1 MKLRSKVT
9 LLLTGLMILLVWL
22 GALVQFGLFQD
33 SLKQTIAEQ
42 QRALVAQ
49 VGEGIEQRLALN
61 QAALVSVAVGFNANL
76 LKNPEALR
84 QALRGKGALLNL
96 FDSLVVADSEGRVL
110 ADWPLSPARQ
120 SSSLADLP
128 FLAQVIETGRPVV
141 SQPFLSPDSRQPILA
156 IAVPIFSEQGRV
168 LATLSGNI
176 DLLKSNFISS
186 QGSRKIGKKGYM
198 LVTTHDRLIVAG
210 PSPEQVLQQAE
221 AAGVN
226 PLYDQ
231 ALQGASRTAESHVD
245 GGETILMSF
254 RNLRSL
260 GWVIAVYQPTDEAY
274 ALLAQLRW
282 MMLLL
287 GLVTSALV
295 AGVAWWSTRWFL
307 MPLTLLNHEIQSM
320 RIDPRHQATTVTS
333 RTDEVGI
340 LARNFQQLVVEL
352 GRAHEEAGLRAV
364 ELQSILDA
372 SPAGVM
378 VIVNRVVV
386 SANPAASTILG
397 ITHDQLVGQSS
408 RQFYLDDN
416 DFIEFGRRIYAA
428 VIDGGTASFER
439 RFRMGNGSLRWTV
452 FRARLIDTRA
462 PEKGMVAI
470 LENIEARRL
479 QEEIIRENELR
490 YRQMFNNNTSIKIL
504 IDPQSGE
511 IIDANQAA
519 CDFYGYALAE
529 LLQKNIADINILS
542 PEAVHGEM
550 RAAASEGRGYFNF
563 QHRLASGEIRDVEVH
578 SGPVSVKGRQLLY
591 SIVHDVTARKHAEE
605 QLRLT
610 ARVFED
616 AHEGIAI
623 TDRHNRIVTI
633 NRAFTQ
639 ITGYSA
645 SEVVGQDPK
654 LLQSGRQNSDYY
666 QEMWEILKEQG
677 IWEGEMW
684 NRRKSGEEYPQWLS
698 ISTVYDQGGSISNY
712 VAVFSDIT
720 ERKASEEQIR
730 VLAEYDPLTSLPNRT
745 LFNDR
750 LSQAL
755 SSLARRDNVRL
766 AVLFLDLD
774 RFKNINDSLGHQF
787 GDQLLQVAA
796 GRIQSCVR
804 ASDTVCRPGGDE
816 FILLLPE
823 IDHADDVARIAEK
836 LLEALSRPC
845 QIGGQEINIT
855 ASIGIVIAPEDGAD
869 ATSLVQNADAAMYHS
884 KEAGRNAYHFF
895 TRSMN
900 ERVSTQLS
908 LENNMRRGLE
918 RSEFLL
924 HFQPQ
929 IDLQRNCLVG
939 VEALVRWQHPELGF
953 MPPGR
958 FIPVAEDSGLI
969 VPLGQWVLQA
979 ACRQARAWIDA
990 GLPPMRIAVNISAL
1004 QFGHPLF
1011 EQMIVSALEDT
1022 GLTPALLELEL
1033 TESIMMHDAERSIA
1047 VLKSLKA
1054 RGVQLSIDDFGT
1066 GYSSLS
1072 YLKRFPIDRLKIDQ
1086 AFVRDITVDPDD
1098 AAITSTIISMAKAL
1112 GLGVIAEGV
1121 ESEAQLQYLLAQGCD
1136 EIQGYHIA
1144 RPMSADKLL
1153 AFCAEWPGLVTRDA
1167 TSDYSV

>member
-1 MKLRSKVT
+1 MKLKSKVT

-22 GALVQFGLFQD
+22 GALVQFGLFQE

-42 QRALVAQ
+42 QRAQVAQ
-49 VGEGIEQRLALN
+49 VAEGIEQRLTLN
-61 QAALVSVAVGFNANL
+61 QAALVSVAVGFNGNL

-84 QALRGKGALLNL
+84 LALRGKGALLSL
-96 FDSLVVADSEGRVL
+96 FDSLLVTGRDGRVI
-110 ADWPLSPARQ
+110 ADWPML
-120 SSSLADLP
+120 LAHQNANFSALLP
-128 FLAQVIETGRPVV
+128 LQQVIETGRPVI
-141 SQPFLSPDSRQPILA
+141 SQPFVNPVTAQPIVMV
-156 IAVPIFSEQGRV
+156 AVPVFAENGSV
-168 LATLSGNI
+168 LATLSGSI
-176 DLLKSNFISS
+176 ELLKPNFISS
-186 QGSRKIGKKGYM
+186 LGSRKIGKKGY
-198 LVTTHDRLIVAG
+198 LVVTTHERQIVA
-210 PSPEQVLQQAE
+210 SPFPEKLLQ
-221 AAGVN
+221 AADPVGAN
-226 PLYDQ
+226 PLYDL
-231 ALQGASRTAESHVD
+231 ALQGGART
-245 GGETILMSF
+245 GEGRINNGEPLLMSF

-260 GWVIAVYQPTDEAY
+260 GWVVAAYQPTDDAY
-274 ALLAQLRW
+274 TLLSQMRW
-282 MMLLL
+282 MMLVL

-307 MPLTLLNHEIQSM
+307 MPLNLLNQEIQSM
-320 RIDPRHQATTVTS
+320 RSDPQHQATTITG

-340 LARNFQQLVVEL
+340 LARNFQQLLVDL
-352 GRAHEEAGLRAV
+352 GRAREDAGLRAV

-397 ITHDQLVGQSS
+397 IEHDKLVGHSS
-408 RQFYLDDN
+408 RQFYLDEN

-439 RFRMGNGSLRWTV
+439 RFRMGNGSMRWTV
-452 FRARLIDTRA
+452 FRARMIDVRA
-462 PEKGMVAI
+462 PEKGMVAL

-479 QEEIIRENELR
+479 QEETIRENELR

-519 CDFYGYALAE
+519 CDFYGYSLAE
-529 LLQKNIADINILS
+529 LLQKNIGGINILS
-542 PEAVHGEM
+542 GDEIRAEM
-550 RAAASEGRGYFNF
+550 RAAACEGRGYFNF
-563 QHRLASGEIRDVEVH
+563 QHRLASGEIRAVEVH

-623 TDRHNRIVTI
+623 TDRHNHIITI
-633 NRAFTQ
+633 NRAFSQ
-639 ITGYSA
+639 ITGYDA
-645 SEVVGQDPK
+645 DEVVGQDPR
-654 LLQSGRQNSDYY
+654 LLQSGRQSKEYY
-666 QEMWEILKEQG
+666 QAMWDALKAQG
-677 IWEGEMW
+677 VWEGEMW

-698 ISTVYDQGGSISNY
+698 ISTVYDQSGEISNY
-712 VAVFSDIT
+712 VAVFSDMT
-720 ERKASEEQIR
+720 ERKAREEQIR

-750 LSQAL
+750 LCQSLA
-755 SSLARRDNVRL
+755 SLARRDNQRL

-787 GDQLLQVAA
+787 GDLLLQVAA
-796 GRIQSCVR
+796 GRIQGCVR

-816 FILLLPE
+816 FIILLPE

-836 LLEALSRPC
+836 LLEALARPC
-845 QIGGQEINIT
+845 YIDNQEINIT
-855 ASIGIVIAPEDGAD
+855 ASIGIAIAPEDGAD

-895 TRSMN
+895 TRLMN
-900 ERVSTQLS
+900 ERVSSQLA
-908 LENNMRRGLE
+908 LENSMRRGLE
-918 RSEFLL
+918 RNEFVL

-929 IDLQRNCLVG
+929 VDLQQQCLIG

-979 ACRQARAWIDA
+979 ACQQAQDWIDD
-990 GLPPMRIAVNISAL
+990 GLPPIRMAVNISAL
-1004 QFGHPLF
+1004 QFGHPQF
-1011 EQMIVSALEDT
+1011 EQMVVSALARS
-1022 GLTPALLELEL
+1022 GLDPALLELEL
-1033 TESIMMHDAERSIA
+1033 TESIMMQDVERSIA
-1047 VLKSLKA
+1047 VLQSLKA
-1054 RGVQLSIDDFGT
+1054 RGIQLSIDDFGT

-1098 AAITSTIISMAKAL
+1098 AAITSTIISMAKTL
-1112 GLGVIAEGV
+1112 GLAVIAEGV
-1121 ESEAQLQYLLAQGCD
+1121 ETSEQLLFLSAQGCD

-1144 RPMSADKLL
+1144 RPMVADQLPAFSRDWRLSA
-1153 AFCAEWPGLVTRDA
+1153 AAQVERVG
-1167 TSDYSV
+1167 